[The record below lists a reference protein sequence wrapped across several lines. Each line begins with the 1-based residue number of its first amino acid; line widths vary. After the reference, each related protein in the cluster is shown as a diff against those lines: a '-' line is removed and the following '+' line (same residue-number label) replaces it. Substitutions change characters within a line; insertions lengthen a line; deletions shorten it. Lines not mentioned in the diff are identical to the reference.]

1 MLSLSGLPKDCRI
14 GKNWM
19 PKKELKDSEI
29 SLFFC
34 CSIIRGLDKIWIG
47 EYNGIKAGLAAYR
60 VKGDLIINST
70 IMFFK
75 KKKQE
80 KSGDEIPL
88 NEKIEKAIAKKK
100 RQIIG
105 MWIVAF
111 LGGIGWTHSVYT
123 VGSYWRELNTP
134 RTIVIN
140 NAEAKEIEPIVAQK
154 ESTWNVAEF
163 SAYTASVDETDAN
176 PLVMASGK
184 MVYVGAIACP
194 ASMKFGTKIEVRGV
208 GEFTCEDR
216 MNSRYSE
223 HFDIFKMTKDEAF
236 KFGRKTLEWREI

>member
-1 MLSLSGLPKDCRI
+1 
-14 GKNWM
+14 M
-19 PKKELKDSEI
+19 PEKRHKTAEI
-29 SLFFC
+29 SLFLC
-34 CSIIRGLDKIWIG
+34 CIIIRGLDKKGDG
-47 EYNGIKAGLAAYR
+47 EYNGIKAGLAADR

-80 KSGDEIPL
+80 KSEEIPL
-88 NEKIEKAIAKKK
+88 NEKIEKAIARKKK
-100 RQIIG
+100 QIIG

-111 LGGIGWTHSVYT
+111 LGGLGWMHSAYT
-123 VGSYWRELNTP
+123 VRSYWQELNNP
-134 RTIVIN
+134 KVIVIN
-140 NAEAKEIEPIVAQK
+140 NAQAKEIESPVTHI
-154 ESTWNVAEF
+154 ESPEKSWKVAEF

-184 MVYVGAIACP
+184 MVYIGAIACP

-216 MNSRYSE
+216 MNSRYDE

>member
-1 MLSLSGLPKDCRI
+1 MSEKGFKTA
-14 GKNWM
+14 
-19 PKKELKDSEI
+19 EI
-29 SLFFC
+29 SLFYC
-34 CSIIRGLDKIWIG
+34 CSIIKGLDKKAEG
-47 EYNGIKAGLAAYR
+47 EYNGIKAGKTADR
-60 VKGDLIINST
+60 VKGDIIINST

-75 KKKQE
+75 KKKKE
-80 KSGDEIPL
+80 KPGDEIPL
-88 NEKIEKAIAKKK
+88 SEKIEKAIAKKRK
-100 RQIIG
+100 QIIA

-123 VGSYWRELNTP
+123 VGVYWRELNTP

-154 ESTWNVAEF
+154 ESSWSVAEF

-184 MVYVGAIACP
+184 MVYIGALACP
-194 ASMKFGTKIEVRGV
+194 ISIPFGTKIEVRGV

-216 MNSRYSE
+216 MNQDKHAE

-236 KFGRKTLEWREI
+236 KFGRKSLEWREI